1 MPKLSPASISPCG
14 VSRIAPA
21 TSSIVYAVVLSANAT
36 SVQKSGS
43 LNQTQGQIA
52 SQRACTQSS
61 CATP

>member
-1 MPKLSPASISPCG
+1 MPNARAASTSPAG

-21 TSSIVYAVVLSANAT
+21 TSSIVYAVVFSTNAT

-43 LNQTQGQIA
+43 LNHTHGQTA